1 MEEDQLLDACV
12 KGKPS
17 AQKLLF
23 DRFAPKMMGVILRYI
38 NDKERANDVLQDG
51 FIKVFKHLKTFKK
64 DGSFEGW
71 MRRIMVNTALDQLRK
86 DKKKQLHVE
95 IDNVQ
100 YPLAIESKA
109 EGKMQ
114 ADTLMELVQS
124 LPDGYRMVFNLYAI
138 EGYTH
143 KEIGEMLN
151 IAENTSKSQY
161 SRARGLLRNMLKD
174 LEIER

>member
-1 MEEDQLLDACV
+1 MEDDQLLDACV

-17 AQKLLF
+17 AQKMLF
-23 DRFAPKMMGVILRYI
+23 DRFSPKMMGVILRYI

-95 IDNVQ
+95 IDDVQ
-100 YPLAIESKA
+100 YPLVIESKA

-114 ADTLMELVQS
+114 ADILMELVQS

-143 KEIGEMLN
+143 KEIGKKLN